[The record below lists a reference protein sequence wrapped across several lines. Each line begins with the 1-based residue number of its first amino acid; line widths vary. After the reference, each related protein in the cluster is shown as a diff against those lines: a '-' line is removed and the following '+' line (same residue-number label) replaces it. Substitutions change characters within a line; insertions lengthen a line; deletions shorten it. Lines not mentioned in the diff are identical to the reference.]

1 MKKYTK
7 FTADSVKKEF
17 SLKLKC
23 YIGPNKS
30 ISYKQAAR
38 ELEVEERTLGS
49 WIRGEK
55 QITLS
60 SLLKILLYLP
70 DEFTKEVLNIGRDIE
85 QNPEYK

>member
-17 SLKLKC
+17 SLKLKR

-70 DEFTKEVLNIGRDIE
+70 DEFTQEVLNIGRDIE

>member
-17 SLKLKC
+17 SLKLKR
-23 YIGPNKS
+23 YIGPNKP

-70 DEFTKEVLNIGRDIE
+70 EEFTQEVLNIGRDIE
-85 QNPEYK
+85 QNSEYK